1 MATDTLPDQLILSGE
16 PVNDRRLRPTEIH
29 DAVRHQLEELAAEWG
44 LQRDDA
50 HKLARGMRTHRYGP
64 GEVILP
70 GRARTD
76 FWGLIVRGLVGVHDS
91 HYGFDRPIALLLPG
105 STLGSVA
112 PAARRPSSTTLR
124 ALTRCEISF
133 LHRDNL
139 EALSAEPLQGHGRAG
154 SRSRWPRRVL
164 LGSALL
170 CCICLLVALT
180 LGDLNGALTTIE
192 PDLRYAAALG
202 PMALGQLCI
211 DSRLESSRCAERS
224 WTAAAKLAP
233 EVPGPLLALGTFYF
247 QAGELAVAEQMFETA
262 GRLAPDLGEVQN
274 NLGLVHAERGEHERA
289 IVAFQRALALEPGVA
304 AIEHNL
310 GISLQA
316 LNAHDQAL
324 VHFRRALAFDEPR
337 ATTLAS
343 MAVSYYATGQVDQ
356 AAEAAQKTL
365 AVAPQ
370 SVTARALL
378 GAIALE
384 RHVPEVA
391 VFHLREANALDP
403 GYGLAYYYLGLAYD
417 ALGRQAEAIAAFEQS
432 LAHAD
437 GTSLREQSRG
447 ELYRLYL
454 ATD

>member
-1 MATDTLPDQLILSGE
+1 
-16 PVNDRRLRPTEIH
+16 
-29 DAVRHQLEELAAEWG
+29 
-44 LQRDDA
+44 
-50 HKLARGMRTHRYGP
+50 
-64 GEVILP
+64 
-70 GRARTD
+70 
-76 FWGLIVRGLVGVHDS
+76 
-91 HYGFDRPIALLLPG
+91 
-105 STLGSVA
+105 
-112 PAARRPSSTTLR
+112 
-124 ALTRCEISF
+124 
-133 LHRDNL
+133 
-139 EALSAEPLQGHGRAG
+139 
-154 SRSRWPRRVL
+154 
-164 LGSALL
+164 
-170 CCICLLVALT
+170 
-180 LGDLNGALTTIE
+180 
-192 PDLRYAAALG
+192 
-202 PMALGQLCI
+202 
-211 DSRLESSRCAERS
+211 
-224 WTAAAKLAP
+224 
-233 EVPGPLLALGTFYF
+233 
-247 QAGELAVAEQMFETA
+247 MFETA